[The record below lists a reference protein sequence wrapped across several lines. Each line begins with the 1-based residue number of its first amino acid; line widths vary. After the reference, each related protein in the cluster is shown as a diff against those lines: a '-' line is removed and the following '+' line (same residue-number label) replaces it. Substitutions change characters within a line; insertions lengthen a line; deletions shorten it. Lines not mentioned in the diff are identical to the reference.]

1 MTTLPTYLSYLFRP
15 SKLRDLIEQ
24 NHELTTKN
32 KAKDKILANI
42 SHEIR
47 NPLSTIMGAL
57 TLLRDNFE
65 HDANTLEKLENLE
78 YLNTIE
84 ESSQETLDFVQDLLD
99 ISQLQSGKFNI
110 DLSQKVDLKNL
121 IQRTVKT
128 SKYLYVQNN
137 VEINL
142 EIENTLPQINLDRR
156 RMKQIL
162 ANIISNSV
170 KYSNQSV
177 QIDIKAKYQE
187 EDNLVSISISDN
199 GIGMTPSELRK
210 AIEESNIITSTAPK
224 KVDSF
229 GLGLPLVKYLVEKQ
243 NGKIEIQSTRQ
254 VGTTI
259 HITFKLEDY
268 AS

>member
-1 MTTLPTYLSYLFRP
+1 MNILPTYFQYLINPRRI
-15 SKLRDLIEQ
+15 KALIDQ
-24 NHELTTKN
+24 NQELTTKN

-47 NPLSTIMGAL
+47 NPLSAIIGAS
-57 TLLRDNFE
+57 TLLKENFKNNII
-65 HDANTLEKLENLE
+65 DLENLE
-78 YLNTIE
+78 YLSTIE

-110 DLSQKVDLKNL
+110 DLSEKVDLDHL

-128 SKYLYVQNN
+128 SKHLYLRNN

-142 EIENTLPQINLDRR
+142 KIKNSLPQINLDKR

-177 QIDIKAKYQE
+177 IIDINASYQE
-187 EDNLVSISISDN
+187 DNRLISISISDN
-199 GIGMTPSELRK
+199 GIGMTTQELKK
-210 AIEESNIITSTAPK
+210 AIKESNIITSTTPK

-229 GLGLPLVKYLVEKQ
+229 GLGIPLIKYLVEKQ
-243 NGKIEIQSTRQ
+243 NGKITIESTRK

-259 HITFKLEDY
+259 SLSFKLEDH
-268 AS
+268 